1 MASSGSALPEM
12 WLNLYYALFALVGLY
27 VIFSSAAWV
36 TSAVRFAF
44 GREDSGSDWFYEIPD
59 EELPSFTVLVPAFSE
74 EKTIRSCLEALREV
88 NYPNLEVIAIDDGS
102 TDRTAQII
110 TEMLPLDPRLRFLEK
125 KVNEGKAMAMN
136 DALAITS
143 GEIVTVIDAD
153 ARIHPYALR
162 FIAAHFVRVP
172 RVGGVTG
179 NPRPINRVN
188 TLTELQVAEY
198 ASNVSLMRRSQVV
211 WGRIL
216 TMSGVISA
224 FRRSVIADVG
234 AFDPSMA
241 TEDIE
246 LTWRIQR
253 SFYDVRYEP
262 RAVLGMVVPQT
273 LPALMRQ
280 RMRWGRGLVEV
291 LKAHAG
297 VLRRWRNRRHWPV
310 YIEATLSLLW
320 WHLLLLLFAVLIVV
334 EAARSVSA
342 IDLTPIPWG
351 WTAIVL
357 TAAIVQLTVG
367 IILDRHYD
375 RSATSALPIMPWYPM
390 VYWAIVGLP
399 SVLVTLPTL
408 LRRRD
413 KGANVRWS
421 VRR

>member
-1 MASSGSALPEM
+1 M
-12 WLNLYYALFALVGLY
+12 WLSIYYGLFLLVGLY
-27 VIFSSAAWV
+27 VILSSTGWV
-36 TSAVRFAF
+36 ASAVRFALS
-44 GREDSGSDWFYEIPD
+44 REDRESDEFYDIPD
-59 EELPSFTVLVPAFSE
+59 DELPSVTVLVPAYSE
-74 EKTIRSCLEALREV
+74 EKTIGPCLDALREV
-88 NYPNLEVIAIDDGS
+88 NYPKLEVIAIDDGS
-102 TDRTAQII
+102 PDRTAEIV
-110 TEMLPLDPRLRFLEK
+110 TEKLAHDPRLRFLEK

-136 DALAITS
+136 DALAITT
-143 GEIVTVIDAD
+143 GEVVVVIDAD

-162 FIAAHFVRVP
+162 FMAAHFVRVP

-224 FRRSVIADVG
+224 FRRSVIAEVG
-234 AFDPSMA
+234 PFDPSMA

-253 SFYDVRYEP
+253 NFYDVRYEP

-273 LPALMRQ
+273 LPELIRQ

-291 LKAHAG
+291 LKKHAG
-297 VLRRWRNRRHWPV
+297 VLRHWRNRRHWPV
-310 YIEATLSLLW
+310 YIEATISLVW
-320 WHLLLLLFAVLIVV
+320 WHLLLALFAVLIFAS
-334 EAARSVSA
+334 AARA
-342 IDLTPIPWG
+342 ISIIDFTPLPWG

-367 IILDRHYD
+367 ILLDRHYD
-375 RSATSALPIMPWYPM
+375 RSATSALPIIPWYPM
-390 VYWAIVGLP
+390 VYWFIVGLP
-399 SVLVTLPTL
+399 SVIVTVPTL

-413 KGANVRWS
+413 KGSNVRWV

>member
-1 MASSGSALPEM
+1 M
-12 WLNLYYALFALVGLY
+12 WLSLYYALFFLVGLY
-27 VIFSSAAWV
+27 VILSSTGWV
-36 TSAVRFAF
+36 ASAIRFAI
-44 GREDSGSDWFYEIPD
+44 GREGHDSDAFYEIPD
-59 EELPSFTVLVPAFSE
+59 DQLPSITVLVPAYSE
-74 EKTIRSCLEALREV
+74 EKTIGPCLDALREV
-88 NYPNLEVIAIDDGS
+88 DYPDLEVIAIDDGS
-102 TDRTAQII
+102 PDRTAEIV
-110 TEMLPLDPRLRFLEK
+110 TEKLADDPRLRFLEK

-136 DALAITS
+136 DALSVTT
-143 GEIVTVIDAD
+143 GEVVVVIDAD

-162 FIAAHFVRVP
+162 FMAAHFVHVP

-234 AFDPSMA
+234 PFDPSMA

-273 LPALMRQ
+273 LPELWRQ

-291 LKAHAG
+291 LKKHAG
-297 VLRRWRNRRHWPV
+297 VLRHWRNRRHWPV
-310 YIEATLSLLW
+310 YIEATISLLW
-320 WHLLLLLFAVLIVV
+320 WHLLLLLFAVLVFV
-334 EAARSVSA
+334 AAARAVSTV
-342 IDLTPIPWG
+342 DFTPLPWG

-357 TAAIVQLTVG
+357 TAAILQLTVG
-367 IILDRHYD
+367 IMLDRHYD
-375 RSATSALPIMPWYPM
+375 RSATSALPIVPWYPI
-390 VYWAIVGLP
+390 VYWFIVGLP
-399 SVLVTLPTL
+399 SVIVTIPTL

-413 KGANVRWS
+413 KGSNVRW
-421 VRR
+421 VVKR

>member
-1 MASSGSALPEM
+1 M
-12 WLNLYYALFALVGLY
+12 WLSLYYALFFLVGLY
-27 VIFSSAAWV
+27 VILSSTGWV
-36 TSAVRFAF
+36 ASAIRFAL
-44 GREDSGSDWFYEIPD
+44 GREGRDSDAFYEIPD
-59 EELPSFTVLVPAFSE
+59 DELPSITVLVPAYAE
-74 EKTIRSCLEALREV
+74 EKTIGPCLDALREV
-88 NYPNLEVIAIDDGS
+88 NYPDLEVIAIDDGS
-102 TDRTAQII
+102 PDRTAEIV
-110 TEMLPLDPRLRFLEK
+110 TEKLAGDPRLRFLEK

-136 DALAITS
+136 DALSITT
-143 GEIVTVIDAD
+143 GEVVVVIDAD

-162 FIAAHFVRVP
+162 FMAAHFVRVP

-224 FRRSVIADVG
+224 FRRSVIAEVG
-234 AFDPSMA
+234 PFDPSMA

-273 LPALMRQ
+273 LPELWRQ

-291 LKAHAG
+291 LKKHAG
-297 VLRRWRNRRHWPV
+297 VLRHWRNRRHWPV
-310 YIEATLSLLW
+310 YIEATVSLLW
-320 WHLLLLLFAVLIVV
+320 WHLLLLLFGVLVFV
-334 EAARSVSA
+334 AAARAVSTV
-342 IDLTPIPWG
+342 DFTPLPWG
-351 WTAIVL
+351 WVAIVL
-357 TAAIVQLTVG
+357 TAAILQLTVG
-367 IILDRHYD
+367 IMLDRHYD
-375 RSATSALPIMPWYPM
+375 RSATSALPIVPWYPM
-390 VYWAIVGLP
+390 VYWFIVGLP
-399 SVLVTLPTL
+399 SVIVTIPTL
-408 LRRRD
+408 LRRRRQ
-413 KGANVRWS
+413 GTNVRWE